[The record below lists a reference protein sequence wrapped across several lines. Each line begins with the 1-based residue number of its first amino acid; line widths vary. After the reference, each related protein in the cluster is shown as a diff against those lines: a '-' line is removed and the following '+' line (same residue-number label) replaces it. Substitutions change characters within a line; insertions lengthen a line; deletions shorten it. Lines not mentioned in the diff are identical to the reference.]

1 MKARPGG
8 IRGETL
14 TPYPPATKALCEAS
28 KYFFY
33 LRYESGPLYRPASR
47 DFQLVLQ
54 DISPAE
60 AKRLRAIWDYWEET
74 PEESGEVIDEQLHPD
89 HLIPH

>member
-33 LRYESGPLYRPASR
+33 LRYASGPLRRPASR
-47 DFQLVLQ
+47 DFQSVFQ
-54 DISPAE
+54 DVSSAE
-60 AKRLRAIWDYWEET
+60 AKSLRAIWEHWEEI
-74 PEESGEVIDEQLHPD
+74 PEESREIINDQLHPD